1 MMTWSVSWSWQAPS
15 RISAIE
21 SVSGHLCVAYGL
33 DLTLFDEKNEIQWQR
48 TMPFKVHAIC
58 NGGGRIGILAA
69 HAFYLLN
76 TVDGSMVHEGRSCSG
91 GFLQLLNRPGGGWV
105 VSGRDGNL
113 HLFDVNGIGIRRIQ
127 SGIVRRLIGWLD
139 REHLLWQDASGV
151 VYCGQ
156 IAQQD
161 KRRVVDSTVWSWV
174 SPLIDGLTLLQSA
187 NGQLWDGIPHPY
199 GWDRLERI
207 EIESLEPLMATRAA
221 DGWWVLGIEGHLD
234 HMTSNSEEVRVG
246 EGMNLGDLLIRLG
259 PNSMVT
265 CRRDGL
271 IRRWVA
277 PHLAEEQR
285 RHRQKEAA
293 DAKLARSWDE
303 RRQLFERAQTAEDEG
318 RLSRA
323 VELYEA
329 LGRMDDVQRLLRRQ
343 KGGGDSESR

>member
-1 MMTWSVSWSWQAPS
+1 MTWSVSWSWQAPS

-21 SVSGHLCVAYGL
+21 SVSGHFCVAYGL
-33 DLTLFDEKNEIQWQR
+33 ELALFNDANKIQWER
-48 TMPFKVHAIC
+48 SMPFKVHAIC
-58 NGGGRIGILAA
+58 NGESHIGVLAA

-76 TVDGSMVHEGRSCSG
+76 TVDGSMVHEGRSCPG
-91 GFLQLLNRPGGGWV
+91 GFTQLLNRPGGGWV
-105 VSGRDGNL
+105 LAGRDGNL
-113 HLFDVNGIGIRRIQ
+113 HLFDAGGIGIRRIQ
-127 SGIVRRLIGWLD
+127 SGVIRRLIGWLD

-161 KRRVVDSTVWSWV
+161 KRRVIDATVWSWV
-174 SPLIDGLTLLQSA
+174 SQLTDGHMLLQA
-187 NGQLWDGIPHPY
+187 ADGQLWDGIPHPY
-199 GWDRLERI
+199 GWDSLERI
-207 EIESLEPLMATRAA
+207 EIESLEPLVATRVG

-234 HMTSNSEEVRVG
+234 HMSTESVEVRVG
-246 EGMNLGDLLIRLG
+246 EGMGLGDLLIRLG
-259 PNSMVT
+259 RNSMIT

-277 PHLAEEQR
+277 PHLAEQQR

-303 RRQLFERAQTAEDEG
+303 RRQLFNRALAAEDEG

-329 LGRMDDVQRLLRRQ
+329 LGRKEDVQRLLRRQ
-343 KGGGDSESR
+343 KGGDSNES

>member
-1 MMTWSVSWSWQAPS
+1 
-15 RISAIE
+15 
-21 SVSGHLCVAYGL
+21 YGL
-33 DLTLFDEKNEIQWQR
+33 DLTLFDEKNEIQWER
-48 TMPFKVHAIC
+48 SMPFKVHAIC

-76 TVDGSMVHEGRSCSG
+76 TVDGSMVHEGRSCPG

-139 REHLLWQDASGV
+139 REHLLWQDANGV

-174 SPLIDGLTLLQSA
+174 SPLIDGRTLLQSA
-187 NGQLWDGIPHPY
+187 DGQLWDGIPHPY
-199 GWDRLERI
+199 GWDHLERI

-246 EGMNLGDLLIRLG
+246 EGMSLGDLLIRLG

-343 KGGGDSESR
+343 KGGGDSES

>member
-1 MMTWSVSWSWQAPS
+1 MTWSVSWSWQAPS

-33 DLTLFDEKNEIQWQR
+33 ELTLFDEKNEIQWQR
-48 TMPFKVHAIC
+48 SMPFKVHSIC
-58 NGGGRIGILAA
+58 NGGGRIGVLAA

-76 TVDGSMVHEGRSCSG
+76 TVDGSMVHEGRSCPV

-161 KRRVVDSTVWSWV
+161 KRRVVDTTVWSWV
-174 SPLIDGLTLLQSA
+174 SPLIDGRTLLQSA
-187 NGQLWDGIPHPY
+187 DGQLWDGIPHPY

-234 HMTSNSEEVRVG
+234 HMTTNSEEVRVG

-343 KGGGDSESR
+343 KGGGDSES

>member
-48 TMPFKVHAIC
+48 SMPFKVHSIC
-58 NGGGRIGILAA
+58 NGGGRIGVLAA

-76 TVDGSMVHEGRSCSG
+76 TVDGSMVHEGRSCPG

-161 KRRVVDSTVWSWV
+161 KRRVVDTTVWSWV
-174 SPLIDGLTLLQSA
+174 SPLIDGRTLLQSA
-187 NGQLWDGIPHPY
+187 DGQLWDGIPHPY

-234 HMTSNSEEVRVG
+234 HMTTNSEQVRVG
-246 EGMNLGDLLIRLG
+246 EGMNLGDILIRLG

-293 DAKLARSWDE
+293 EAKLARSWDE

-343 KGGGDSESR
+343 KGGGDSES

>member
-174 SPLIDGLTLLQSA
+174 SPLIDGRTLLQSA
-187 NGQLWDGIPHPY
+187 DGQLWDGIPHPY

>member
-33 DLTLFDEKNEIQWQR
+33 ELTLFDAKNEIQWQR
-48 TMPFKVHAIC
+48 SMPFKSHAIC
-58 NGGGRIGILAA
+58 NGDGRIGVLAA

-76 TVDGSMVHEGRSCSG
+76 TVDGSMVHEGRSCPG
-91 GFLQLLNRPGGGWV
+91 GFLHLLNRPGGGWV

-113 HLFDVNGIGIRRIQ
+113 HLFDANGIGIRRIQ

-174 SPLIDGLTLLQSA
+174 SPLIDGRTLLQSA
-187 NGQLWDGIPHPY
+187 DGQLWDGIPHPY

-207 EIESLEPLMATRAA
+207 EIDSLEPLMATRVA

-246 EGMNLGDLLIRLG
+246 EGMDLGDLLTRLG

-277 PHLAEEQR
+277 PHLAEQQR

-318 RLSRA
+318 RLSSA

-343 KGGGDSESR
+343 KGGGDSES

>member
-1 MMTWSVSWSWQAPS
+1 MTWSVSWSWQAPS

-174 SPLIDGLTLLQSA
+174 SPLIDGRTLLQSA
-187 NGQLWDGIPHPY
+187 DGQLWDGIPHPY

-234 HMTSNSEEVRVG
+234 HMTSNSEELRVG

>member
-1 MMTWSVSWSWQAPS
+1 MTWSVSWSWQAPS

-174 SPLIDGLTLLQSA
+174 SPLIDGRTLLQSA